1 MNLKRIIKAL
11 LKEDAMEKTI
21 NYNGNS
27 LFMYYWKDEDQE
39 VIYMSLSSEEFKE
52 LSILVD
58 INKIKTVNDYLKK
71 IRIKELFDKNIFSN
85 LKKDIEKD
93 ILKKI
98 YKIKLR
104 ATKKN
109 INKYRKNIEMFKGYL
124 QMIDFKKNVGI
135 VNIKKMTKINRNLYL
150 ILLTEYI
157 KVQDVL
163 EEGNKKILE
172 YIINNKIKIKTNK
185 WINNISILNKL
196 DIVKDIFNKKIS
208 NQRELYEYFENKED
222 INIDQVLEKSI
233 TTAFYL
239 KKSNLRKRAY
249 DLNKYLFLKNYLRNK
264 TGCKDYLKLF
274 ILKELYLERSNV
286 KKIIEEE
293 EENANLKVLIEII
306 KNIIDEKDNKINK
319 KIQSSSELLI
329 ENNYEYY
336 LENINIDD
344 FIVDLYSLKEKLINL
359 EDFNYIYDYSVMK
372 QQLKN
377 F

>member
-104 ATKKN
+104 ATQKN

-163 EEGNKKILE
+163 EDGNKKILE

-185 WINNISILNKL
+185 WIDNINILNKL
-196 DIVKDIFNKKIS
+196 DIVQDVFNKKIS
-208 NQRELYEYFENKED
+208 NQRELYEYFENKE
-222 INIDQVLEKSI
+222 NIDIEQVLEKSI
-233 TTAFYL
+233 ITAFYL

-274 ILKELYLERSNV
+274 ILKELYLERNNV

-293 EENANLKVLIEII
+293 DDNANLKALIEII

-319 KIQSSSELLI
+319 QIQSSSELLI

-359 EDFNYIYDYSVMK
+359 DDFNYIYDYSVMK

>member
-104 ATKKN
+104 ATQKN

-135 VNIKKMTKINRNLYL
+135 VDIKKMTKINRNLYL

-163 EEGNKKILE
+163 EDGNKKILE

-185 WINNISILNKL
+185 WIDNINILNKL
-196 DIVKDIFNKKIS
+196 DIVQDVFNKKIS
-208 NQRELYEYFENKED
+208 NQRELYEYFENKENID
-222 INIDQVLEKSI
+222 IDQVLEKSI
-233 TTAFYL
+233 ITAFYL

-274 ILKELYLERSNV
+274 ILKELYLERNNV

-293 EENANLKVLIEII
+293 DENANLKALIEII

-319 KIQSSSELLI
+319 QIQSSSELLI

-359 EDFNYIYDYSVMK
+359 DDFNYIYDYSVMK

>member
-1 MNLKRIIKAL
+1 MNLKRIIKTL
-11 LKEDAMEKTI
+11 LNKDAMEKTI
-21 NYNGNS
+21 NYNDNS

-39 VIYMSLSSEEFKE
+39 VIYVSLSSEEFKE
-52 LSILVD
+52 ISILVD
-58 INKIKTVNDYLKK
+58 IKKIKTVSDYLKK
-71 IRIKELFDKNIFSN
+71 IKIKELFDKDIFSN

-93 ILKKI
+93 ILRKI

-104 ATKKN
+104 STQKN
-109 INKYRKNIEMFKGYL
+109 IKKYRKNIEMFKEYL
-124 QMIDFKKNVGI
+124 QMIDFKKNLEI
-135 VNIKKMTKINRNLYL
+135 VNIKKMTRINRDLYL
-150 ILLTEYI
+150 ILLTECI

-163 EEGNKKILE
+163 EEGNKKILK
-172 YIINNKIKIKTNK
+172 YIINNKIKIKINK
-185 WINNISILNKL
+185 WIDNISILNKL